1 MRRCKVKIRAGGRF
15 IIKIFKLLLI
25 TTVGITTLSSCE
37 QVRPWERGLL
47 ARPEMAWDSDP
58 LEALLQDHIFFS
70 KEASSGGDTAAGGGC
85 GCN

>member
-1 MRRCKVKIRAGGRF
+1 MKYIKFSLIF
-15 IIKIFKLLLI
+15 ILCI
-25 TTVGITTLSSCE
+25 SSLFICQ
-37 QVRPWERGLL
+37 QVRHWERGVL

-58 LEALLQDHIFFS
+58 LGARLQDHIFFS

>member
-1 MRRCKVKIRAGGRF
+1 MKF
-15 IIKIFKLLLI
+15 LKLTLTFFLCVSTLL
-25 TTVGITTLSSCE
+25 GCQ
-37 QVRPWERGLL
+37 QVRPWERGML

-58 LEALLQDHIFFS
+58 LGALLQDHIFFS

>member
-1 MRRCKVKIRAGGRF
+1 MKSLKF
-15 IIKIFKLLLI
+15 SLI
-25 TTVGITTLSSCE
+25 LILCFSSLFGCQ

-58 LEALLQDHIFFS
+58 LGALLQDHIFFS
-70 KEASSGGDTAAGGGC
+70 KEASSGGDTSAGGGC